1 MHDVTRREFGR
12 TVLGLSGAL
21 AAPAGAAAPA
31 WAQAKAAP
39 GKLIRLTFYYPVGVA
54 GPLAKVI
61 GDMTDRFNKE
71 HPGIEVV
78 PVYSGDY
85 DPTLQKVQTSVM
97 AGNPPDVFIVEIS
110 ELPTLLAMNAIIPL
124 DEYVKKAEGG
134 KYWDDFFPPF
144 RENSVIRGRTW
155 WIPFQRST
163 PVFYWNKETFKKAGL
178 DPDKPPTTWA
188 ELKETAKKLTV
199 REGNEVKQWGVTV
212 SGGWN
217 DWLFEAFVRQNGGW
231 LINPEGT
238 KANFASKEAE
248 EALEFWVDLM
258 HREKVGPPHST
269 WASTPPDFVA
279 QRTAMLY
286 HSTGILTFL
295 RNSAK
300 FDFGVAFM
308 PKNKTFGA
316 EVGGGNLAVAR
327 RIPKERQ
334 DAAWKFIEWM
344 TSAENAA
351 QWSIASGYV
360 ATRKSS
366 YEVPAMKDFVAKDP
380 RYLVAREQLQY
391 AFGKMMA
398 PNFQKIRE
406 ILKKQLDDAVDGKVS
421 PKEAMAT
428 VQKQVEAVIRP
439 S

>member
-1 MHDVTRREFGR
+1 MRRRWVVGM
-12 TVLGLSGAL
+12 LLLAAL
-21 AAPAGAAAPA
+21 AVCAVAPADAGT
-31 WAQAKAAP
+31 
-39 GKLIRLTFYYPVGVA
+39 KLLRLTFYYPVGVA

-61 GDMTDRFNKE
+61 GDMTDKFNKDN
-71 HPGIEVV
+71 PGIEVV

-97 AGNPPDVFIVEIS
+97 AGNPPDLFIVEIS

-124 DEYVKKAEGG
+124 DDYVKKAEGG
-134 KYWDDFFPPF
+134 KYWDDFFPAF
-144 RENSVIRGRTW
+144 RENSTLKGKIW

-163 PVFYWNKETFKKAGL
+163 PVFYWNKELFKKAGVE
-178 DPDKPPTTWA
+178 PDRPPQTWA

-217 DWLFEAFVRQNGGW
+217 DWLFEAFVRQNGSW

-238 KANFASKEAE
+238 KVNFEAKEAV
-248 EALEFWVDLM
+248 EALAFWVDLM
-258 HREKVGPPHST
+258 HTEKVGPPHST
-269 WASTPPDFVA
+269 WGSTPPDFVA

-316 EVGGGNLAVAR
+316 EVGGGNLAISR
-327 RIPKERQ
+327 KIPKERQ
-334 DAAWKFIEWM
+334 DAAWKFIEWL
-344 TSAENAA
+344 TSSENAA

-360 ATRKSS
+360 ATRKSA
-366 YEVPAMKDFVAKDP
+366 YEIPAMKEFIAKDP
-380 RYLVAREQLQY
+380 RYLVARDQLQY
-391 AFGKMMA
+391 AAGKMMA

-406 ILKKQLDDAVDGKVS
+406 ILKKQLDDAVDGKVA

-428 VQKQVEAVIRP
+428 VQKQVEAVIKK
-439 S
+439 